1 MCVRLRVQIF
11 PMWTW
16 QEDRVRFG
24 FFLQMCA
31 ITSSLFLIG
40 RLGIAYKSNYIC
52 EWLSEGLDWIGG
64 SWILGDH
71 VFPRYW
77 DDEKKVKQSN
87 GFGCTWHV
95 LICVISVLMW
105 LRQDSTVMI
114 KGRRALVLGTF
125 CFTLTLTGENKL
137 HHARLVS
144 VFIFWS
150 YEGLL
155 KIYWGNELN
164 FFFFLRTKMN

>member
-71 VFPRYW
+71 VFPRHW
-77 DDEKKVKQSN
+77 DDEKKVKQSM
-87 GFGCTWHV
+87 V
-95 LICVISVLMW
+95 LV
-105 LRQDSTVMI
+105 
-114 KGRRALVLGTF
+114 
-125 CFTLTLTGENKL
+125 
-137 HHARLVS
+137 ARGMFLFVWS
-144 VFIFWS
+144 VFWCDYDKIQRSWLKEDVLSCLVRFVLLWLS
-150 YEGLL
+150 RGKISCITRVWWAYLFFGLR
-155 KIYWGNELN
+155 KDC
-164 FFFFLRTKMN
+164 